1 MSQPRKPIPKSQ
13 RTVSIESQDPF
24 QGKEGRGAQQ
34 NPNSADSRQNSLA
47 NYQSTGIKFNRS
59 EQMTFKG
66 DTTKQYSVGI
76 KDIDEAVFYY
86 FNNEIKP
93 MVYQNGERI
102 EVPIIY
108 GSPERW
114 KSFQR
119 DGYYRD
125 KNGAI
130 MYPIIVVKR
139 DTLAKDRTVAN
150 KLDSNQ
156 PNLYGVYSKSFNSKN
171 FYSNFGLLN
180 NRKPVEKFY
189 VVAQP
194 DYVTIEYSCIIQTYY
209 MEQLNKIV
217 EACEYASDDYWG
229 NPERYVFRT
238 FIDSFNT
245 KTEIPNNSDRMVTG
259 TFNIR
264 LRGYIIPDKIQNE
277 LNSVKMYNS
286 KASVKVSETVS
297 INLSD
302 L

>member
-34 NPNSADSRQNSLA
+34 NPNSADSRQNSPA

-156 PNLYGVYSKSFNSKN
+156 PNLYGVYFNRHFVCNHTKSRSSYHNEKH
-171 FYSNFGLLN
+171 
-180 NRKPVEKFY
+180 RKCQNLRIECVTSLCSCCI
-189 VVAQP
+189 VV
-194 DYVTIEYSCIIQTYY
+194 
-209 MEQLNKIV
+209 
-217 EACEYASDDYWG
+217 
-229 NPERYVFRT
+229 
-238 FIDSFNT
+238 
-245 KTEIPNNSDRMVTG
+245 
-259 TFNIR
+259 
-264 LRGYIIPDKIQNE
+264 
-277 LNSVKMYNS
+277 
-286 KASVKVSETVS
+286 
-297 INLSD
+297 
-302 L
+302 